1 MNKRLMRQVIIGFF
15 SAQILTAAS
24 PASAGD
30 KAPTVGL
37 AVAQSGFMTAYDG
50 DATKS
55 VLLWIDDQNAKGGLL
70 GKTIKSVIVDTK
82 SDRAQGARAGQ
93 DVIDQGAD
101 LVVVS
106 CDYDYGSSAAAAAQR
121 AKLVS
126 MFLCAEDPKAGV
138 QGAGPYAFT
147 SSAAAQVQGATMA
160 EWGQKKLRIK
170 KVYYLLDTTVEYN
183 KAVLAGF
190 DWSAKRLGLTVL
202 GSDTFKN
209 DDPSLQSQITRI
221 NALAEKP
228 DAIILCS
235 IIPGG
240 ASAIKQIRAAG
251 LDMPILSDSALDGNY
266 WTAAVP
272 NLNNVY
278 LPVQAS
284 VYGDDPRPEVNDYA
298 KRFQAK
304 YGQRPTTTY
313 AVPAYAFMD
322 LWGRAV
328 EKAGT
333 TDASKVV
340 PIMEQYKNEVT
351 MIGPKTFSAQY
362 HIQLDA
368 VMQILRYE
376 NGKPKVID
384 QYRIEKP
391 LTADVLFRTK

>member
-1 MNKRLMRQVIIGFF
+1 MKQAAIGLF
-15 SAQILTAAS
+15 SALVVAAGSAAS
-24 PASAGD
+24 ADD
-30 KAPTVGL
+30 KVPTIGL
-37 AVAQSGFMTAYDG
+37 AVAQSGFMAAYDG

-70 GKTIKSVIVDTK
+70 GKKIKSITSDTK

-106 CDYDYGSSAAAAAQR
+106 CDYDYGSSAAGAAQR
-121 AKLVS
+121 AKLIS
-126 MFLCAEDPKAGV
+126 MFLCAEDAKAGV

-160 EWGQKKLRIK
+160 EWGQQKLGIK
-170 KVYYLLDTTVEYN
+170 KVYYLVDTTIEYA
-183 KAVLAGF
+183 KAAFAGF

-228 DAIILCS
+228 DAIVLS
-235 IIPGG
+235 SYIPGG

-251 LDMPILSDSALDGNY
+251 LEMPILSVSAMDGTY
-266 WTAAVP
+266 WTDAVP
-272 NLNNVY
+272 NLNNFYV
-278 LPVQAS
+278 PAQAS
-284 VYGDDPRPEVNDYA
+284 VYGDDPRPEVNEYT
-298 KRFQAK
+298 KRFEAK

-328 EKAGT
+328 EKAKT
-333 TDASKVV
+333 TEASKVV
-340 PIMEQYKNEVT
+340 PIMEQYKDEAT
-351 MIGPKTFSAQY
+351 MIGPKTFSAKY

-368 VMQILRYE
+368 VMQVLKYD
-376 NGKPKVID
+376 NGKPKVVD

-391 LTADVLFRTK
+391 LTDDVLFRTK